1 MKSFLYYTVIAL
13 FCFVLPGALLAED
26 VTTLIEERARD
37 RFGAELPD
45 NAGFHITTPDGAPE
59 QAVML
64 SAFWMNK
71 DTGRYLANAVLEDS
85 RVIRLEGLAIA
96 TLNVP
101 VPLRRMQPGD
111 RISAEDL
118 GLVKLPLARV
128 GAFTVTDNEDL
139 VGMQVKRLLTQGRP
153 IMTQSITKPVIIGR
167 GDRISIRYDDGLL
180 SLSAPG
186 KALDDAYKGEEVR
199 IVNLVSN
206 TSLTGVAVEKG
217 IVEIIR

>member
-1 MKSFLYYTVIAL
+1 MKSFLYYVTIAL
-13 FCFVLPGALLAED
+13 FVFVLPGALLAED
-26 VTTLIEERARD
+26 VKTLIEERARD
-37 RFGAELPD
+37 KFGAELPD
-45 NAGFHITTPDGAPE
+45 NAGFHITTPDGAPSE
-59 QAVML
+59 AVML
-64 SAFWMNK
+64 SAFWMDR

-85 RVIRLEGLAIA
+85 NVVRLEGLAIA

-101 VPLRRMQPGD
+101 VPLRRMLPGD
-111 RISAEDL
+111 RITDEDL
-118 GLVKLPLARV
+118 GVVKLPLARV
-128 GAFTVTDNEDL
+128 GVFTVTEARDL

-153 IMTQSITKPVIIGR
+153 VMTQSITKPVIIDR

-186 KALDDAYKGEEVR
+186 KALDDAHMGQEIR

-217 IVEIIR
+217 IVEVLR

>member
-13 FCFVLPGALLAED
+13 LCFVLPGALLAED
-26 VTTLIEERARD
+26 VKTLIEERARD

-45 NAGFHITTPDGAPE
+45 HAGFHITTPDGTPE

-71 DTGRYLANAVLEDS
+71 DTGRYLANAVLDDS
-85 RVIRLEGLAIA
+85 RVVRLEGLAIA

-101 VPLRRMQPGD
+101 VPLRRMLPGD

-128 GAFTVTDNEDL
+128 GAFTITDNEDL

-167 GDRISIRYDDGLL
+167 GERISIRYDDGLL

>member
-45 NAGFHITTPDGAPE
+45 RAGFHITTPDGAPE

-85 RVIRLEGLAIA
+85 SVVRLEGLAIA

-101 VPLRRMQPGD
+101 VPLRRMLPGD

-118 GLVKLPLARV
+118 GLVKLPLGRI
-128 GAFTVTDNEDL
+128 GAFTVTENEDL

-153 IMTQSITKPVIIGR
+153 VMTQSITKPVIVGR
-167 GDRISIRYDDGLL
+167 GERVSIRYDDGLL

-186 KALDDAYKGEEVR
+186 KALDDAHKGEEVR

-217 IVEIIR
+217 IVEILR